1 MQLRGFTLIEIM
13 LVVVLV
19 GIISG
24 LTIAYTN
31 SSITGANFQS
41 AVNELQQAI
50 LVTQNYSRNN
60 YMNVTSGIHFETNQ
74 YTLFHANLFDGE
86 DPNNKVAAFS
96 SDITFTEIELATPLY
111 FAKYTGIPAASG
123 SLTLTGTNDKSATIT
138 ISSSGVVSTNFN

>member
-1 MQLRGFTLIEIM
+1 MQSRGFTLIEIM

-31 SSITGANFQS
+31 SSITRANFQS
-41 AVNELQQAI
+41 AVNELQQDI

-60 YMNVTSGIHFETNQ
+60 YMNVTSGIQFETNK
-74 YTLFHANLFDGE
+74 YTLFHADLFDEE
-86 DPNNKVAAFS
+86 DPNNKVGNFS
-96 SDITFTEIELATPLY
+96 NELTFTEINIATPLY
-111 FAKYTGIPAASG
+111 FAKYTGIPSASG
-123 SLTLTGTNDKSATIT
+123 NIMLTGANDKSATIT